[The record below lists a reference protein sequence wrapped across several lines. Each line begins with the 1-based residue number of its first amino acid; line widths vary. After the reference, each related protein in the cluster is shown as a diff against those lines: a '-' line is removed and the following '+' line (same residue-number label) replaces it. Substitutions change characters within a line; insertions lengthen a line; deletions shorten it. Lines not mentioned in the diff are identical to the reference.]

1 MSNTATSNNST
12 IAGFAGALY
21 DLALDSA
28 TLQTVVADVTA
39 QGLAPFL
46 DATYTN
52 QFGSLS
58 TAAVAQTMATNLGLT
73 GSALTEAETY
83 VTAVLNATAP
93 NARGEAVESI
103 LNQFGALTGDA
114 VFGSAA
120 TAWSALVAQSLS
132 YGESAASTANISLQ
146 QLAGLP
152 AANTYTLTTGVDHIV
167 VSGNDAIIDGT
178 CLSGNGTPLPGVQAT
193 FNAGDTITGTGFTGS
208 TLNLTDAASGGYW
221 NPSAVSGATVS
232 GIQNL
237 NLTSDEAVVF
247 APLASS
253 MGFSGLAGVTV
264 NSVSNG
270 FYDDIIVGP
279 STTVIVNDQ
288 SRAGLGNTPYGG
300 YSMVVSGGS
309 TVAITEANG
318 NGYGNSQHSLLVS
331 GGSGTSSVSVTQTET
346 SPGHLQ
352 GVVINDNNGTIQTV
366 SVNGLDAVTW
376 SAVVNY
382 GLGSGSGYGYGYGY
396 GSIVKQFY
404 GGDLKINNA
413 GALRHLTLD
422 NMANGAYATL
432 MGVSSLT
439 DLTLENVT
447 GGASVNLYDLNG
459 QAVALNLTLSAINGV
474 INIYDQV
481 GIYKTLNVSTSGNA
495 SLNFE
500 SDPSVFNSGLH
511 ALNVSGSGVL
521 NLVQPLQNP
530 IYLAQVTVQGAA
542 GLTADLSNAGSGTTL
557 IDASQSSGMV
567 TLWLDGTQQQGFT
580 GGSGTDVIIL
590 DGNATQ
596 SISGGN
602 GYGDEIVFN
611 YALGGALSAQTASL
625 ISGFEMLGVTGAIG
639 SGPQTI
645 DLANFTKD
653 SLTTLDVQGGVTSS
667 ALTFTQVATGTALQV
682 DAGDS
687 GAITYQTGDVTGATD
702 SLVVRLG
709 TAGAN
714 GGAVTHALTLQDG
727 GLNGIGIVT
736 VTSLGQTGYNET
748 VGQLNDVGLTQ
759 LMLSGTQ
766 SLVLTMLVDDATTL
780 TVTDNAVGNSAVHT
794 LTAPNLTSATFSQS
808 GAGVLFV
815 GDTNDTG
822 AALAQIDLTGNVAFT
837 MTADAVTSGV
847 TVSGASDNQSVSLV
861 LSNGAGAGHT
871 DSITLGN
878 GNNRVSD
885 GSTQGQVDIVVGSGA
900 NQIALTGAGASGTIT
915 LGAHAGSTA
924 DIITIAAT
932 GYTGNAANLMITGF
946 NANAADQLVFS
957 ADTHAGSAVTAIS
970 ASSVATYALAN
981 GVDAT
986 QLATWVNYALASN
999 GLDLASHAT
1008 ATFQFQGNT
1017 YLIEQAAAT
1026 GTAFAAGD
1034 TLVGLTGL
1042 VTPTQL

>member
-28 TLQTVVADVTA
+28 TLQTVIADVTA

-52 QFGSLS
+52 QFGSMS
-58 TAAVAQTMATNLGLT
+58 SAAVAQTMATNLGLT

-83 VTAVLNATAP
+83 VTAVLDATAL
-93 NARGEAVESI
+93 NARGEAVESM
-103 LNQFGALTGDA
+103 LNQFGSLTGDA

-120 TAWSALVAQSLS
+120 TAWSALVAQSVS
-132 YGESAASTANISLQ
+132 YGESAASTSNISLQ

-167 VSGNDAIIDGT
+167 VSGNNAIIDGT
-178 CLSGNGTPLPGVQAT
+178 CLAGNGTPLPGVQAT
-193 FNAGDTITGTGFTGS
+193 FNAGDTISGTGFTGN

-221 NPSAVSGATVS
+221 NPSAVPGATVA

-264 NSVSNG
+264 NSVSGG

-279 STTVIVNDQ
+279 STAVTVNDQ
-288 SRAGLGNTPYGG
+288 SRAGLGSTPYGA

-318 NGYGNSQHSLLVS
+318 NGYGNSQHTLLVS
-331 GGSGTSSVSVTQTET
+331 GGSGTSAVSVTQTET

-376 SAVVNY
+376 TAVVNY
-382 GLGSGSGYGYGYGY
+382 GLGTGSGYGYGYGY
-396 GSIVKQFY
+396 GSVVKQFY

-422 NMANGAYATL
+422 NLANGAYATL
-432 MGVSSLT
+432 LGVSSLT

-459 QAVALNLTLSAINGV
+459 QAVALNLNLSAINGV

-500 SDPSVFNSGLH
+500 NDPSIFNSGLH

-530 IYLAQVTVQGAA
+530 IYLSQVSVQGAA
-542 GLTADLSNAGSGTTL
+542 GLTADLSNAGSGATL
-557 IDASQSSGMV
+557 IDASQSSGTV

-596 SISGGN
+596 SISGGGGN
-602 GYGDEIVFN
+602 GDEIVFN

-625 ISGFEMLGVTGAIG
+625 ISGFEMLDVTGALG

-645 DLANFTKD
+645 DLSYFTKD

-687 GAITYQTGDVTGATD
+687 GAITYQTGDASGATD
-702 SLVVRLG
+702 TVAVLLG
-709 TAGAN
+709 TSGAN

-727 GLNGIGIVT
+727 SLNGIGIVS

-766 SLVLTMLVDDATTL
+766 SLVLTTLVDDATTL

-808 GAGVLFV
+808 GAGLLTV
-815 GDTNDTG
+815 GDAIDTG
-822 AALAQIDLTGNVAFT
+822 AALAQLSLTGNVAFT

-847 TVSGASDNQSVSLV
+847 TVSGASDNQAVSLV
-861 LSNGAGAGHT
+861 LTNGAGAGQT

-878 GNNRVSD
+878 GNNFVSD
-885 GSTQGQVDIVVGSGA
+885 GTMLGRVNIVVGSGA
-900 NQIALTGAGASGTIT
+900 NQIDLTGAGASGTIT

-957 ADTHAGSAVTAIS
+957 ADTHVGPAVTAIS
-970 ASSVATYALAN
+970 ASSVATYASAN
-981 GVDAT
+981 GLDAT

-999 GLDLASHAT
+999 GLDLASHTT